1 MMRMRLGS
9 FHGKHH
15 LRPTFQVDR
24 SHDEAWFDYFYEQ
37 FVSMWNAGD
46 PYDLITGEPWSVT
59 DRKASADRSGSAM
72 YGAGVHSSRGGSA

>member
-1 MMRMRLGS
+1 MMQMRLGS

-15 LRPTFQVDR
+15 LRPAFQVDR

-46 PYDLITGEPWSVT
+46 PYDLITGEP
-59 DRKASADRSGSAM
+59 GP
-72 YGAGVHSSRGGSA
+72 